1 MEDFERFEITLY
13 EDHFSRIEE
22 FNSLF
27 FFSSSYIPPFV
38 LLCLLVQTERF
49 SSSSKKK
56 NMEFL
61 EVEERISPIDIVEE
75 YNQYTQPAS
84 IADTYVVPD
93 MVDGFLW

>member
-1 MEDFERFEITLY
+1 LFRHREILQ
-13 EDHFSRIEE
+13 
-22 FNSLF
+22 
-27 FFSSSYIPPFV
+27 PP
-38 LLCLLVQTERF
+38 VQ
-49 SSSSKKK
+49 KKK